1 MHPYGG
7 MIAMMPWMGLGM
19 TLNSANRMLGRM
31 RSVLNYSLGAIA
43 PIGFNSIWPFAL
55 ATMN

>member
-1 MHPYGG
+1 